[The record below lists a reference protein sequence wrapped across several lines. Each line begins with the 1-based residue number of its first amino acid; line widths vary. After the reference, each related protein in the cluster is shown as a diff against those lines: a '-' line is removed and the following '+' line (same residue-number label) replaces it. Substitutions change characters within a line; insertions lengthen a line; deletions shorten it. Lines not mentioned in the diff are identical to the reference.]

1 MTRHKLTLS
10 QVLQTLH
17 PPFPRP
23 RRSQPTKTEKA
34 PMGRIRLRRR
44 YPRPDGTVIMGLRT
58 GTEVEGCSESTVRVA
73 NSGGGRSA
81 C

>member
-1 MTRHKLTLS
+1 
-10 QVLQTLH
+10 
-17 PPFPRP
+17 
-23 RRSQPTKTEKA
+23 
-34 PMGRIRLRRR
+34 MGRIRLRRR